1 MVKISQLRWHSL
13 EALKDGTWFWQAKI
27 KRYTG
32 NVLRRPQNIKR
43 WNYKIY
49 FTNNNSSTWTRV
61 QLRYKGE
68 LKNKIKIMLE
78 PYSESFEFQR
88 EEFVISLEIR
98 GKLLKA
104 TESEQGFRMTSLNV
118 IHSILVSR
126 LNQNVM
132 KMCFIK
138 KNLHLIFPLRYN
150 RKELK

>member
-1 MVKISQLRWHSL
+1 
-13 EALKDGTWFWQAKI
+13 
-27 KRYTG
+27 
-32 NVLRRPQNIKR
+32 
-43 WNYKIY
+43 
-49 FTNNNSSTWTRV
+49 
-61 QLRYKGE
+61 
-68 LKNKIKIMLE
+68 MLE